1 MLTEPHTPGRRRAIA
16 NIAEDI
22 ELREHTHPGGFED
35 TDDAR
40 RYGAELLG
48 RAFGHAGATLE
59 DFRWY
64 KLYAAA
70 AYDGLNL
77 CPSLHIMAAQA
88 MREARGDPGRAC
100 PDCGWPTGGIVPCRV
115 CADKNVRS
123 QPDASS

>member
-1 MLTEPHTPGRRRAIA
+1 MLTEPHTPGRRRAIP

-22 ELREHTHPGGFED
+22 ALREHTHPGGFEG

-48 RAFGHAGATLE
+48 RILGHAGATLE

-64 KLYAAA
+64 EIYAAA

-77 CPSLHIMAAQA
+77 CSSLHIMAAQA
-88 MREARGDPGRAC
+88 MREARGDP
-100 PDCGWPTGGIVPCRV
+100 CRV
-115 CADKNVRS
+115 CADKNGK
-123 QPDASS
+123 